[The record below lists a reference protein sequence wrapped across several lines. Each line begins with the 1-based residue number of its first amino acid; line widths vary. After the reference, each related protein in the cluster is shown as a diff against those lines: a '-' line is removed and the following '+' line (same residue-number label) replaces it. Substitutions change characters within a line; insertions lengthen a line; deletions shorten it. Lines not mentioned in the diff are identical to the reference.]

1 MFNRYGSSRKH
12 RSQRLVTYGEGLLS
26 KCVPILPTISHMPH
40 GCPVSYTTLTQTSD
54 PRHRWRQAAA
64 ASGRNQGGAE
74 HASWGRSHDATGVKR
89 HSRSFRR
96 EAVLGRVVPRT
107 ERSPS
112 VVDLRKREMRLSEL
126 RLSHIRIWFIIM
138 YGGWA
143 SVYPFVEQ

>member
-1 MFNRYGSSRKH
+1 MNPVPQCNLESLTGMGVAANIGVSGWS
-12 RSQRLVTYGEGLLS
+12 TYGEGLLS

-40 GCPVSYTTLTQTSD
+40 GCPASYTALTQTSD
-54 PRHRWRQAAA
+54 PRHRWRQAAAA

-89 HSRSFRR
+89 HSHSFRR

-112 VVDLRKREMRLSEL
+112 VVM
-126 RLSHIRIWFIIM
+126 
-138 YGGWA
+138 GA
-143 SVYPFVEQ
+143 AVQT